1 MLQRR
6 SVERAWGSRKATQE
20 LGTVCIKKKKKKY
33 RESEIKTV
41 LSKI

>member
-20 LGTVCIKKKKKKY
+20 LGTVCILKKKY

>member
-20 LGTVCIKKKKKKY
+20 LGTVCIKKKKKY